1 MQLTS
6 YQNATEMMQALAER
20 LASELSSVLVQNGQ
34 ATLAVPGGSTPG
46 LKLDKSKGI
55 GFYSLKYPFKFNDEE
70 KRSNVKMNVL
80 MNGSKG
86 EQVKSVKE
94 FHLKK
99 LESNMEDAKMF
110 MNLLKKTRSKDVYDR
125 LIKEIHHMKWVIE
138 HIIDQP
144 IKDWQIGHLIANPPK
159 EANDPSNLYYQP
171 PIQAR
176 FRDNCIFNQGFERIK
191 VKV

>member
-1 MQLTS
+1 
-6 YQNATEMMQALAER
+6 
-20 LASELSSVLVQNGQ
+20 
-34 ATLAVPGGSTPG
+34 
-46 LKLDKSKGI
+46 
-55 GFYSLKYPFKFNDEE
+55 
-70 KRSNVKMNVL
+70 